1 MRRIFSTACAALLA
15 FAALSACSNDPT
27 VNPNGTQT
35 NGSNLI
41 FRQVDRIGKP
51 GIKML
56 YISYANHVAYNSA
69 IPAGDTTG
77 YGPTIAAFIAASP
90 AGRSAAISSY
100 VTAVMTPDA
109 LIANVDDT
117 STRASYLGWETSG
130 QLQVDCT
137 GLPATTFGGR
147 ALNDDVV
154 NAILGLTFGN
164 SGTSTTLTAPTPNV
178 ATSTGSLSPPADDG
192 AEKNGTNGSPNLTN
206 QQVACPNRGFT
217 LQQFPY
223 LGPPV

>member
-1 MRRIFSTACAALLA
+1 MRRILSTACTALLA
-15 FAALSACSNDPT
+15 FAALSSCSNDPT
-27 VNPNGTQT
+27 VNSNGTQT

-41 FRQVDRIGKP
+41 FRQVDRVGKP

-56 YISYANHVAYNSA
+56 YIPYASHVAYNSA
-69 IPAGDTTG
+69 IPVNDTAG
-77 YGPTIAAFIAASP
+77 YGPTVAAFIAASP
-90 AGRSAAISSY
+90 AGRSTAISSY
-100 VTAVMTPDA
+100 VAALLLPDA
-109 LIANVDDT
+109 LIANVSDT
-117 STRASYLGWETSG
+117 SARASYLGWETSG

-137 GLPATTFGGR
+137 ALAPTTFGGR

-178 ATSTGSLSPPADDG
+178 VNSTGSLSPPADDG
-192 AEKNGTNGSPNLTN
+192 AEKNGANGTPNLTS
-206 QQVACPNRGFT
+206 QQVTCPNRGFMQ
-217 LQQFPY
+217 QQFPY